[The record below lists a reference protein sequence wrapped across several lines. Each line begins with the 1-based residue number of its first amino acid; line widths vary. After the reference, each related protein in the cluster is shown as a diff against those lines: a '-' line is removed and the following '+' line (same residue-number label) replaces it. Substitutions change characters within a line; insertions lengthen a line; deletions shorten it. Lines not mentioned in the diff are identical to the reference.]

1 MPSRR
6 RSSYKKK
13 SAHRRSRSRSHRR
26 RPTQNSNRRR
36 RRVPASPPVVPT
48 ATAAPSAMNALV
60 PYAPIRTYKGKNVCD
75 YSESEL
81 RKEMFQT
88 HPDKCKTSECA
99 IGFGAVRDSL
109 EHRRQFCNK

>member
-6 RSSYKKK
+6 RLSYKKK
-13 SAHRRSRSRSHRR
+13 SVHRRSRSRSRRR

-36 RRVPASPPVVPT
+36 RVPTPPPVVPT